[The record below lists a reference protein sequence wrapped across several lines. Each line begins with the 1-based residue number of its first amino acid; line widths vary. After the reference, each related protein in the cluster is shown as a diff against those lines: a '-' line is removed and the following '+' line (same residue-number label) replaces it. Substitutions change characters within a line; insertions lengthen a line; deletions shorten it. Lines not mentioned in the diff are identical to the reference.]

1 MSSVPD
7 GGPEAEAEG
16 DGEDDLEE
24 AEPLRRRGN
33 RRHQPASLA
42 EGRGQPVYRKKGI
55 GWLTVK

>member
-42 EGRGQPVYRKKGI
+42 EGRGQPVYRKNGI
-55 GWLTVK
+55 G